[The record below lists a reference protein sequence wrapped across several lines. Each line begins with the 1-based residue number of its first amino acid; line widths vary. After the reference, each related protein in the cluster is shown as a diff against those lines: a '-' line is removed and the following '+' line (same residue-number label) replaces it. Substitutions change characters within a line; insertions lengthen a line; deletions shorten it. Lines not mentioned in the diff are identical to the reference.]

1 MRARKVSRVVGFVFV
16 VVAMGGIGAAAW
28 GGEAEPQPGPAVVTP
43 GDATPSPA
51 VSPSGKAPSAPIRLF
66 DITWG

>member
-1 MRARKVSRVVGFVFV
+1 MRAKKVSRVVGFVFAV
-16 VVAMGGIGAAAW
+16 AAMGGIGAAAW

-43 GDATPSPA
+43 ADATPSP
-51 VSPSGKAPSAPIRLF
+51 SGKAPIRLF